1 MTLYLGTK
9 AFSFFIRPN
18 VFSKSG
24 LITVGFNRNRNSQA
38 CMEDSVTVGARSDTL
53 AEFIANE
60 EPGDSIVQDGQT
72 YTAKSIGWGTD
83 EKGNQQK
90 ITYSAQELAAR
101 AKLRSINEK
110 ESELRRQKLDLEM
123 NPTMTNV
130 TPDVEKANA

>member
-1 MTLYLGTK
+1 
-9 AFSFFIRPN
+9 
-18 VFSKSG
+18 
-24 LITVGFNRNRNSQA
+24 
-38 CMEDSVTVGARSDTL
+38 MEDSVTVGARSDTL

-83 EKGNQQK
+83 ENGNQQK

-130 TPDVEKANA
+130 TPDVETATA